1 MSHSATVVVGSE
13 SDPGLWRLRCI
24 IHSDSVMFLERLSQQ
39 GRIRPTYLRSGVR
52 RMLAPAPFSKSKEY
66 PDAELAGR
74 EVRMAG
80 WATAEIP
87 VCRMRSDG
95 EIGDTG

>member
-1 MSHSATVVVGSE
+1 VNCDLSRHRAVILRCFGLSATCSVMPEQSGVTCSHSRGRLGVGS
-13 SDPGLWRLRCI
+13 GLVEI
-24 IHSDSVMFLERLSQQ
+24 
-39 GRIRPTYLRSGVR
+39 
-52 RMLAPAPFSKSKEY
+52 
-66 PDAELAGR
+66 AELAGR

>member
-1 MSHSATVVVGSE
+1 MGCDESRHRAVILRCFGLSAISSVMAEQSCVTFSHSRGRLGVGS
-13 SDPGLWRLRCI
+13 GLVEI
-24 IHSDSVMFLERLSQQ
+24 
-39 GRIRPTYLRSGVR
+39 
-52 RMLAPAPFSKSKEY
+52 
-66 PDAELAGR
+66 AELAGR

-87 VCRMRSDG
+87 GWRMRSDG

>member
-1 MSHSATVVVGSE
+1 
-13 SDPGLWRLRCI
+13 
-24 IHSDSVMFLERLSQQ
+24 
-39 GRIRPTYLRSGVR
+39 
-52 RMLAPAPFSKSKEY
+52 MLAPAPFSKSQEY